1 MQYAFLKIIPLN
13 ENELRIPDSMSLYAL
28 VLGMWGQG
36 GRTPGWAGIPLRGFQ
51 HPEMK

>member
-36 GRTPGWAGIPLRGFQ
+36 GRTPGWASSLQGFQ
-51 HPEMK
+51 HPGMK